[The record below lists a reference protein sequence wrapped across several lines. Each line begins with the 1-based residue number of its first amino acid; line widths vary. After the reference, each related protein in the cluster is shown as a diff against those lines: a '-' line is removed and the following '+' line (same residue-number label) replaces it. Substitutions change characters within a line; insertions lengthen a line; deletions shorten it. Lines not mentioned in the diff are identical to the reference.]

1 MDDQKTRRLDDPT
14 ADDSCPKCG
23 GLMKAST
30 LVTTGALG
38 IQAKEGRGRLWD
50 VSSLEA
56 KVCGHCGY
64 TELYATKPE
73 KL

>member
-1 MDDQKTRRLDDPT
+1 MDDQNTESDELKDGANR
-14 ADDSCPKCG
+14 CPKCG
-23 GLMKAST
+23 GLMKAAT

-38 IQAKEGRGRLWD
+38 IKAKEGRGRLWD

-56 KVCGHCGY
+56 KVCSHCGY